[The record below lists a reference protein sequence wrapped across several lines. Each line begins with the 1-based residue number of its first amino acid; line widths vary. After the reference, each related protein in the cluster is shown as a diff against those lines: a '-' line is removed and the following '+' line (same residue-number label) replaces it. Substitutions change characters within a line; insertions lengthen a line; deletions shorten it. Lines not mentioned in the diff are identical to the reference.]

1 VSLEKNMD
9 GGQMRRLGEKLA
21 AKLTFVLTAFISFG
35 LFNIF
40 GEPAEKECNKC
51 DLTATQFF

>member
-1 VSLEKNMD
+1 MD